1 MCTPQVGQGD
11 QVVAALPY
19 QFKVDATAEDAWGG
33 GLQVSYGPLRRTST
47 PTALIDWF
55 GVDLCLRAVEPVASH
70 SVVRHDALTV
80 DVAFGFAEAS
90 ADDLEDAAGAAAH
103 DDDENDSVLPAS
115 TTPATLGLKRF
126 TATLARGSP
135 YATALYQGGALPVVA
150 SSRPLLAWEAVSAQD
165 VKGAGLD
172 LAGVSAFRATYDNT
186 GAPALGENRGP
197 ATVTWLLFFQGSHVE
212 LSASADGAS
221 LRVVP
226 STFAGGVVRA
236 ALVPPRLHGG
246 SADPRSGFPADF
258 PGGGGGGA
266 EGGASAAEAVLLQH
280 AVAWP
285 SGGSVEWD
293 LNPPPPPPRVGGSTP
308 GTFPLGKGYAG
319 SALQEGFAA
328 AFEGQP
334 SNHPTAAPAPASA
347 TAAPAPATA
356 VDTATYSFA
365 WRVRRMGDASPAAAP
380 PPLLAMAL
388 PHHAQTL
395 ELANPAALA
404 LDQEAGEGDAQQPA
418 RLGSAVREKH
428 LFAFARA
435 PPSDSIRTSLY
446 TRLATPSLFFSF
458 LFFSFRFFFFFCC
471 FCFFFFFFFSL
482 SRFSVCGVAPLL
494 RRRLRTRP

>member
-1 MCTPQVGQGD
+1 
-11 QVVAALPY
+11 
-19 QFKVDATAEDAWGG
+19 
-33 GLQVSYGPLRRTST
+33 
-47 PTALIDWF
+47 
-55 GVDLCLRAVEPVASH
+55 
-70 SVVRHDALTV
+70 
-80 DVAFGFAEAS
+80 
-90 ADDLEDAAGAAAH
+90 
-103 DDDENDSVLPAS
+103 
-115 TTPATLGLKRF
+115 
-126 TATLARGSP
+126 
-135 YATALYQGGALPVVA
+135 
-150 SSRPLLAWEAVSAQD
+150 VSAQD
-165 VKGAGLD
+165 AKGAGLD

-197 ATVTWLLFFQGSHVE
+197 ATVTWLLFFQGSRVE

-226 STFAGGVVRA
+226 SSFAGGVVRA

-246 SADPRSGFPADF
+246 GADPRSGFAADF

-285 SGGSVEWD
+285 SGGGVEWD

-319 SALQEGFAA
+319 SALQAGFAE
-328 AFEGQP
+328 AFEGPP
-334 SNHPTAAPAPASA
+334 SNHPTAAAAPAPAPA

-365 WRVRRMGDASPAAAP
+365 WRVRRMGGASPAGAP

-404 LDQEAGEGDAQQPA
+404 LDQEAGGGDAEEPA
-418 RLGSAVREKH
+418 RLGSPGKGNH
-428 LFAFARA
+428 LFAFTRA

-446 TRLATPSLFFSF
+446 TCLATNSLSFS
-458 LFFSFRFFFFFCC
+458 LAS
-471 FCFFFFFFFSL
+471 FCFFPSRFAL
-482 SRFSVCGVAPLL
+482 SRCFVCGVLPLL